1 MNSGLF
7 LPFSDRYAICVSL
20 RNEPWD
26 TGLGSDGV
34 CVPNAFGN
42 CFEGNYFVL
51 TQTDIILFYLNKMSI
66 TSHFCVKKRDGKY
79 WIRSIHCWDLLRREL
94 SIEETHTAAIFFFPL
109 VAQLNFAFRDPIGLI
124 MSIKWCHIIRK
135 MPKTPRKGG
144 WKFASRE
151 LELKKKKGSHRKCH

>member
-7 LPFSDRYAICVSL
+7 LPFSDRYAIWVSL

-51 TQTDIILFYLNKMSI
+51 TQAGIILFSLNKMSI
-66 TSHFCVKKRDGKY
+66 TSHFCVKKRDGMY
-79 WIRSIHCWDLLRREL
+79 WTRSIHCWDLLKREL
-94 SIEETHTAAIFFFPL
+94 SVEETHTAAVFFFFFFPSSSAEFCIQRSNWPYH
-109 VAQLNFAFRDPIGLI
+109 VYPR
-124 MSIKWCHIIRK
+124 
-135 MPKTPRKGG
+135 MP
-144 WKFASRE
+144 
-151 LELKKKKGSHRKCH
+151 HH